1 VTILQKTK
9 SVALAV
15 LLDTI
20 INPTNKHSYE
30 KRDFHSVMNKQEIVA
45 PKAELSE
52 VSEKIDLVNEKIDL
66 VNDKMD
72 KLMMMNEKID
82 LVNEKIDSLIHMVNT
97 IDFVMVDA
105 KSNFAKSSYKF
116 VLPSD
121 DLLGLLEPEVPAVS
135 SQPEDPEVTILRV

>member
-1 VTILQKTK
+1 MTILQKTK

-45 PKAELSE
+45 TKAELSE

-82 LVNEKIDSLIHMVNT
+82 LVNEKIDLMNHKSDLI
-97 IDFVMVDA
+97 DA
-105 KSNFAKSSYKF
+105 KSNFAKSSYKSWNKI

-121 DLLGLLEPEVPAVS
+121 DLLGSLEPEVPAVS
-135 SQPEDPEVTILRV
+135 SQPEVPEVTILRV